1 MNLLNPIIYNPYFRA
16 LRNIKSVLDPDQK
29 RRSILMLGLLMINA
43 ISDFL
48 GLATIGALMI
58 SALQEDIF
66 SAAEYTPEMVG
77 SQAEYYVHLG
87 LRKMYFA
94 SGADNAI
101 EFLFVLSILIFVI
114 FLFKNAVNLYILYIQ
129 TRFSYNISLRLNKKM
144 FKDFYEKGYLFI
156 KNSSA
161 GNKVYSIVDIP
172 MRFSSNYVIPTI
184 IFTTELVV
192 LVILGLAI
200 MFVDPLAVL
209 LLMAVI
215 IPTFLLIYRVSKT
228 KTKEIGYL
236 RNKLAPQNYGKV
248 VEAMNGY
255 VDIKLSNFENGI
267 LQQYETLQRQVNWAD
282 ILYFGVF
289 TRINSRTNDII
300 FGLGIMVIFTYAYF
314 TGLSIEE
321 VIALLGIFAIA
332 AYKFLPSINRMMGA
346 ILTIKNSS
354 YVIDELN
361 TILNTS
367 LDPFPEHEMMAF
379 ESDIELDNISYQY
392 PESEEIVLR
401 NLNLTIKKGET
412 IGIIGESG
420 SGKTTLLKLILRLIP
435 NYTGKI
441 KVDNNIIDLENET
454 AYQKLIGYVEQD
466 IFVIN
471 GTVSENV
478 AFGIENPDEE
488 KIWDVLK
495 KCRLD
500 EFIKSN
506 PEQLNMKLGE
516 NGVLLSGGQKQ
527 RIGIARALYKDS
539 EILCF
544 DEATSALD
552 NETERAI
559 VESINDLADLG
570 KTVIIVAHR
579 ITTLEKCDRILEL
592 EKGKIKRQPLY
603 QDLLK
608 EKVLYEA

>member
-1 MNLLNPIIYNPYFRA
+1 
-16 LRNIKSVLDPDQK
+16 
-29 RRSILMLGLLMINA
+29 
-43 ISDFL
+43 
-48 GLATIGALMI
+48 MI

-66 SAAEYTPEMVG
+66 SAAAYTPESVG
-77 SQAEYYVHLG
+77 SQAEYYVHMG

-94 SGADNAI
+94 SGANNAI
-101 EFLFVLSILIFVI
+101 EFLCVLSIAIFIIFV
-114 FLFKNAVNLYILYIQ
+114 FKNAVNLYILYIQ

-144 FKDFYEKGYLFI
+144 FKNFYEKGYLFI

-200 MFVDPLAVL
+200 MFVDPLAVI

-215 IPTFLLIYRVSKT
+215 IPTFLLIYRVSKNKT
-228 KTKEIGYL
+228 KTIGYL
-236 RNKLAPQNYGKV
+236 RNELAPQNYGKV

-267 LQQYETLQRQVNWAD
+267 LEQYEQLQKQVNRAD
-282 ILYFGVF
+282 TLYFGVF
-289 TRINSRTNDII
+289 LRINSRTNDII
-300 FGLGIMVIFTYAYF
+300 FGMGIMVIFTYAYF

-346 ILTIKNSS
+346 ILAIKNSS
-354 YVIDELN
+354 YVIDELK

-367 LDPFPEHEMMAF
+367 LDPFDEAEMMKF
-379 ESDIELDNISYQY
+379 EKHIELKNISYQY
-392 PESEEIVLR
+392 PESEEKVLDK
-401 NLNLTIKKGET
+401 LNVTIQKGET

-420 SGKTTLLKLILRLIP
+420 SGKTTLLKLLLRLIP
-435 NYTGKI
+435 NYSGEI
-441 KVDNNIIDLENET
+441 NVDQQPIEKENET
-454 AYQKLIGYVEQD
+454 SYQKLIGYVEQD

-471 GTVSENV
+471 GTVIENV

-488 KIWDVLK
+488 KIWDVLH
-495 KCRLD
+495 KCRLAD
-500 EFIKSN
+500 FIKSN

-559 VESINDLADLG
+559 VESINDLSDLG

-608 EKVLYEA
+608 EKVLYEV